1 MPRKKRLILI
11 DGNALMH
18 RAYHAIPPLTTRN
31 GEMINAVYGFTSVLL
46 GVIKELKPDCII
58 CTFDVEGGT
67 FRDQIYAEYK
77 AGRKK
82 PDQDFYDQIPRI
94 KEVVK
99 TLNIPIVEKKGF
111 EADDVIGSLARQVGK
126 SGKIETIIVTGDLDT
141 LQLVDKHTKVFTL
154 RKGIK
159 DTVIY
164 DEKRVFERYGFAPN
178 QVVDFKGLRGDPSD
192 NIPGVKG
199 IGEKGA
205 TELLQNFG
213 SIEKLYKAIEEDKT
227 RDLIKPKIKEKLI
240 AEKEK
245 ALMSK
250 KLATI
255 DCEMNIEYNLED
267 CKWGDYNKVELN
279 NLFRELEF
287 YSLMDRI
294 EKENGNSDNQNQVAE
309 NKIEKKYVQYIILD
323 TDKKVDDFLIKLQ
336 KQKKFVFQT
345 RSDNEDVSQR
355 DLTGIVF
362 LWEKSPIYFIPLV
375 LKDNKPNLFNT
386 SVLAENSPLEKLKSI
401 LEDENYKKIGYHFKH
416 DIEGLASHGIN
427 VRGLEFDIMLA
438 AYLLDSG
445 KRDYSKD
452 KIIFDYLGHRNNE
465 EIENRAEIE
474 NKIKNA
480 SIIAKLSH
488 FFELYRIMQ
497 KKLKEEGM
505 EDLFCK
511 IEMPITKVLVKME
524 LNGVSLDV
532 KLLKILSGE
541 ISEKIQKLE
550 KKIHTLSGDE
560 FFNINSSQQL
570 STILFEKMKL
580 PTEGIKK
587 TKTGFSIAAPE
598 MEKLKTEHIIIS
610 FISEYK
616 ELVKLKNTYVDALP
630 KLVSKKTNR
639 LHTTFNQTITA
650 TGRLSSSEPNLQ
662 NIPVRTS
669 IGRKIRKAFIAE
681 SGRKLVSADYSQIE
695 LRVVAMVAD
704 DQKMKEI
711 FNNNLDV
718 HNATAAEVNQVPL
731 QEVTAEMRRSA
742 KALNFGI
749 IYGMSTFG
757 FARSAGIENDQA
769 KKFIENYMKR
779 FSGIAKYIEKSKED
793 ARKNGYA
800 ETIWGRRRYLP
811 EINASN
817 GLIRSSA
824 ERMAINMPIQGA
836 AADIMKIAMLKI
848 DNWVTE
854 YNLRNNDAIESLLQV
869 HDELIFS
876 IKEENVPEAT
886 KHIREIMENSH
897 LELDGKK
904 IDFPVPIVVDMKVGD
919 NWEEMKDILTS

>member
-1 MPRKKRLILI
+1 MTNKKRLILI

-18 RAYHAIPPLTTRN
+18 RAYHAIPPLTTKK
-31 GEMINAVYGFTSVLL
+31 GELVNAVYGFTSVLL
-46 GVIKELKPDCII
+46 GVIKELEPDCII

-67 FRDQIYAEYK
+67 FRDEIYTEYK

-82 PDQDFYDQIPRI
+82 PDQEFYDQIPKI

-99 TLNIPIVEKKGF
+99 TLNIPIIEKKGF

-126 SGKIETIIVTGDLDT
+126 NGKFETIIVTGDLDT
-141 LQLVDKHTKVFTL
+141 LQLVDKNTKVFTL

-159 DTVIY
+159 DTIIY
-164 DEKRVFERYGFAPN
+164 DENGVFERYGFSPS
-178 QVVDFKGLRGDPSD
+178 QVIDYKGLRGDPSD

-205 TELLQNFG
+205 TELLKNFG
-213 SIEKLYKAIEEDKT
+213 SIEKLYQAIEKDKVED
-227 RDLIKPKIKEKLI
+227 LVKPKIKEKLI

-255 DCEMNIEYNLED
+255 DCEMDIKFDLKQ
-267 CKWGDYNKVELN
+267 CVWGDYNKEELN

-287 YSLMDRI
+287 YSLIDRV
-294 EKENGNSDNQNQVAE
+294 EEANGNNQNQ
-309 NKIEKKYVQYIILD
+309 KIESENQAVKKYVKYIILD
-323 TDKKVDDFLIKLQ
+323 TDKKIDNFLLDLK

-345 RSDNEDVSQR
+345 RSDNEDISQR

-362 LWEKSPIYFIPLV
+362 LWEKSPIYFIPLI

-386 SVLAENSPLEKLKSI
+386 SALAENLSIDKLKPI
-401 LEDENYKKIGYHFKH
+401 LEDENYKKIGYFFKR
-416 DIEGLASHGIN
+416 DIENLANHNIDIK
-427 VRGLEFDIMLA
+427 GLEFDIMIA
-438 AYLLDSG
+438 AYLLDPG
-445 KRDYSKD
+445 KRDYSKN
-452 KIIFDYLGHRNNE
+452 KIIFDYLGHKDNE
-465 EIENRAEIE
+465 EIEDKE
-474 NKIKNA
+474 NIQDKIKNA

-488 FFELYRIMQ
+488 FFDLYEIMK
-497 KKLKEEGM
+497 KKLKDEDM
-505 EDLFCK
+505 EDLYYK
-511 IEMPITKVLVKME
+511 IEMPITKALVKME
-524 LNGVSLDV
+524 MNGISLDV
-532 KLLKILSGE
+532 KLLKILSDE
-541 ISEKIQKLE
+541 ISKKIVKLE
-550 KKIHTLSGDE
+550 KKIHSLAGDE
-560 FFNINSSQQL
+560 VFNINSSQQL
-570 STILFEKMKL
+570 SHVLFEKMKL

-587 TKTGFSIAAPE
+587 TKTGYSIAAPE
-598 MEKLKTEHIIIS
+598 MEKLKEEHIIIS

-630 KLVSKKTNR
+630 RLVNQKTNR

-650 TGRLSSSEPNLQ
+650 TGRLSSSDPNLQ
-662 NIPVRTS
+662 NIPIRTEV
-669 IGRKIRKAFIAE
+669 GRKIRKAFVSE
-681 SGRKLVSADYSQIE
+681 QGRKLVSADYSQIE

-704 DQKMKEI
+704 DKKMKEI
-711 FNNNLDV
+711 FNKGLDI
-718 HNATAAEVNQVPL
+718 HSATAAEVNQISL
-731 QEVTAEMRRSA
+731 EEVTAEMRRSA

-769 KKFIENYMKR
+769 KKFIENYMEK
-779 FSGIAKYIEKSKED
+779 FSGVEKYIEKSKDD
-793 ARKNGYA
+793 ARKTGYA

-811 EINASN
+811 EINSSN

-848 DNWVTE
+848 DSWIDE
-854 YNLRNNDAIESLLQV
+854 YNLKNNNAVKPLLQV

-876 IKEENVPEAT
+876 IKEKNISEAT
-886 KHIREIMENSH
+886 RHIREIMENSH

-904 IDFPVPIVVDMKVGD
+904 IDFPVPIVVDVKVGN
-919 NWEEMKDILTS
+919 NWEEMENV